1 MAGAARV
8 HGSKGAALA
17 QRERGREK
25 RCSAFLTMPGSCDD
39 GLRWSFGGAGVKLRL
54 RGARSTAVLSSVEQ
68 RHGGARARGKL
79 GRAVAAEGE
88 RERAAG
94 LIKGGAASAC
104 GSFAQR
110 PPRAPADALRLDS
123 IRARAASRRKRG
135 SGASQWALRA
145 QGREPRVR
153 RSGATGS
160 GRAAGRRRET
170 GEGERKEGE
179 RADAWAP
186 VLEREENGGVEGN
199 GLPGCGGKERGRK
212 GVG

>member
-1 MAGAARV
+1 MLPTAGAAQV
-8 HGSKGAALA
+8 HGGKGDALA

-25 RCSAFLTMPGSCDD
+25 RCGAFLTTPGSCND
-39 GLRWSFGGAGVKLRL
+39 GQRWRIGGAGVKLRR
-54 RGARSTAVLSSVEQ
+54 RGARSTAGLSSVER

-94 LIKGGAASAC
+94 LRKGGAASAC

-110 PPRAPADALRLDS
+110 PPRLPRMRCGSTRSERGRLLEG
-123 IRARAASRRKRG
+123 RGARVLANG
-135 SGASQWALRA
+135 ALRA

-160 GRAAGRRRET
+160 GRAAGRRRRKQRR
-170 GEGERKEGE
+170 GRRRGERGGKKLTRGP
-179 RADAWAP
+179 RL
-186 VLEREENGGVEGN
+186 LERNVAE
-199 GLPGCGGKERGRK
+199 PT
-212 GVG
+212 